1 MIRGVLYTVGRIL
14 IALYARLFMD
24 LEILWQAPLPP
35 GPKLI
40 VANHPSFSDPFAI
53 SLLSA
58 RPMAILITS
67 VAFLIPIFGY
77 YLKRSRHIP
86 VVEGAGRPAFDE
98 ALQRLKAGDT
108 VALFI
113 EGAISPSDGGFCAPR
128 TGAVRLALSTGVPI
142 IPVGIHILQ
151 ERLHVIKAKI
161 KGETYPEQWYLRG
174 PMRMVVGKPIHLEG
188 DVEDHSDVKEQSHRV
203 MQRIIDLVHEG
214 KQHLKSNRETQPERL
229 TTPMTGMPGMPAQ
242 PFSVLVD

>member
-1 MIRGVLYTVGRIL
+1 MIRGVLYAVGRVL

-24 LEILWQAPLPP
+24 LQILWQAPLPP

-53 SLLSA
+53 SLLSS

-67 VAFLIPIFGY
+67 IAFLVPIFGY
-77 YLKRSRHIP
+77 YLKRARHIP

-98 ALQRLKAGDT
+98 ALHRLKSGDT

-113 EGAISPSDGGFCAPR
+113 EGKISPCDGGFCPPR
-128 TGAVRLALSTGVPI
+128 TGAVRLAMSAGVPI
-142 IPVGIHILQ
+142 IPVGIQIVQ
-151 ERLHVIKAKI
+151 ERLRVIEAKI
-161 KGETYPEQWYLRG
+161 KGKTYPEQWYFRG
-174 PMRMVVGKPIHLEG
+174 PFRMVVGKPIHLEG
-188 DVEDHSDVKEQSHRV
+188 DVEDRPRVVEESQRV

-214 KQHLKSNRETQPERL
+214 EQRLKDYRHSRSE
-229 TTPMTGMPGMPAQ
+229 
-242 PFSVLVD
+242 